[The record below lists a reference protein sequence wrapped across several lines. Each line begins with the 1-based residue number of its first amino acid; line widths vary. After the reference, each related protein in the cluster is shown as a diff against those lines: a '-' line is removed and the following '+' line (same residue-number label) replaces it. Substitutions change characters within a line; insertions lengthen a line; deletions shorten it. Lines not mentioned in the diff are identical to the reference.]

1 MSGAKKVTIVLGGYV
16 AAIAAAAAA
25 AWLYNWHTSRLP
37 YDTSG
42 GMYAAGE
49 AMTSVAVFLVVAL
62 VPTVLALWYLR
73 GNTQF
78 WNVVGWGSLLFAGVS
93 LLSVLIVMVYPAVT
107 RSLVLAA
114 LNLLALSQLLGVPF
128 WFASFVLFA
137 FLAPDRRSRRLLQG
151 AVAIELVIGVCA
163 ALHWFAPGSGF

>member
-1 MSGAKKVTIVLGGYV
+1 MSRAQKIRIVLGGYV
-16 AAIAAAAAA
+16 AAVAAAAAA

-62 VPTVLALWYLR
+62 IPTLIGLWYLR

-78 WNVVGWGSLLFAGVS
+78 WNLVGWGSLLFAGVS
-93 LLSVLIVMVYPAVT
+93 LLSVLIVMAHPAVT
-107 RSLVLAA
+107 RSLVLML
-114 LNLLALSQLLGVPF
+114 LNVLALAQLLGVPF
-128 WFASFVLFA
+128 WLVGFVLFA
-137 FLAPDRRSRRLLQG
+137 VLAPDRGSRRLILG
-151 AVAIELVIGVCA
+151 AIAIELVIGLCA
-163 ALHWFAPGSGF
+163 FLHWFVPGSRF